1 MILDVIKVQ
10 GLGLPKLND
19 LLLKV
24 ALFSSHGLWKIRDGI
39 TGTL

>member
-10 GLGLPKLND
+10 GLGLPILND

-24 ALFSSHGLWKIRDGI
+24 ELFSSHGL
-39 TGTL
+39 

>member
-10 GLGLPKLND
+10 GLGLPILNV

-24 ALFSSHGLWKIRDGI
+24 ALYSSHGL
-39 TGTL
+39 